1 MVLSLT
7 GYMEANVSII
17 MTEHYERVRIG
28 GRHFP
33 RAADLARC
41 SWVWVVRLATTKSLT
56 HCDHHLQDRLKVC

>member
-7 GYMEANVSII
+7 GYMEAEVRI
-17 MTEHYERVRIG
+17 MVEHCERVRIG

-41 SWVWVVRLATTKSLT
+41 SWVRVVWLATTKSLT
-56 HCDHHLQDRLKVC
+56 HCDHYH